1 MSRVMIVVERTDF
14 ADLISI
20 LEERI
25 KSERARRAAFN
36 SNRDHAQAHAAEG
49 RRERLLKLR
58 NALVDGCQAKEVED
72 V

>member
-72 V
+72 A